1 MPLPEAPSFF
11 WGRTIQGEIYVK
23 GLGEDRSRAVKSLTV
38 NAQLLDRAAGMPDM
52 DLAAFPTHILYPPSG
67 ANTSSSATAPFPLSH
82 RFAIDLPSCLRNGSP
97 LPGSLDLGHDNAIRW
112 LVHVNLTL
120 TTGEVVTEQ
129 LRIDGVPPEL
139 DVGEDEDN
147 EPEDAV
153 ARVDRAGVSVRL
165 VLSCTTPRLGDSLH
179 IGVEVCPQ
187 RRERTGLA
195 GLVAQPDPN
204 DILRPLR
211 RVRVELVRV
220 VDVASPPQS
229 SAAAAVGGI
238 NTVSTTVHASG
249 KSLRYPGAAGKHPP
263 LRLLFALPTAQVHQG
278 MLATGGEI
286 SASTTYH
293 DIRFVARAT
302 LGFSERHEQSASTS
316 RGEAWVVEQ
325 EITVRPPVWREPATV
340 VIEGGM
346 APASGIGGEGSG
358 VVSADDVLTP
368 PPDDD
373 SSEAREAYRR
383 KGRDVVGEGG
393 TTRAEHSHHHDA
405 PPPFDD
411 SDAGPSGTHNA
422 NMDTGTDSDTTEDG
436 PAGLPSFN
444 ESEAQMRSGA
454 APRLHDAPE
463 SERLQP
469 VAFDDFTPSRTPRRP
484 SLRGELAS
492 WTEYDGYETFS
503 MAPPPAAA
511 SFGVPSIMDPPGD
524 DAPSATVAGDIA
536 ARLGLG
542 EAPSDT
548 AQLMEQLGLAHGRVV
563 DLHDDL
569 PPGIDEPSLP
579 ALPGFGGASRGFT
592 QEEYPRFMDPFAE
605 RTTHAHVQVDHPPSF
620 DASEAAEAIG
630 GVARSRVGSVR
641 MGLEVRP
648 DAPPGYFGA
657 AHGAPPAFGGHGGPP
672 AYGS

>member
-1 MPLPEAPSFF
+1 MPLPEASSFF

-38 NAQLLDRAAGMPDM
+38 AAQLLDRAPGMPDM
-52 DLAAFPTHILYPPSG
+52 NLAALPTHTLYPPSS
-67 ANTSSSATAPFPLSH
+67 ANTSASATAPFPLSH
-82 RFAIDLPSCLRNGSP
+82 RFAIDLPSSLGNGSP
-97 LPGSLDLGHDNAIRW
+97 LPGSLDLGHDNEIRW
-112 LVHVNLTL
+112 LIHVNLTL
-120 TTGEVVTEQ
+120 ATGDVVTEQ
-129 LRIDGVPPEL
+129 LGIDGVPPDL
-139 DVGEDEDN
+139 DVGEDE
-147 EPEDAV
+147 EPHDAV
-153 ARVDRAGVSVRL
+153 ARLDRGGVSVRL
-165 VLSCTTPRLGDSLH
+165 VLSCTTPRLGDSLQ

-187 RRERTGLA
+187 RPERTGLA

-204 DILRPLR
+204 DVLRPLR
-211 RVRVELVRV
+211 RVHVELVRV

-263 LRLLFALPTAQVHQG
+263 LRVLFALPTAQNHQG

-286 SASTTYH
+286 SVRTTYH
-293 DIRFVARAT
+293 DIRFIARAT
-302 LGFSERHEQSASTS
+302 LGFNERHEQSASTS
-316 RGEAWVVEQ
+316 TREAWAVEQ
-325 EITVRPPVWREPATV
+325 EITVRAPVWREPSTV

-346 APASGIGGEGSG
+346 IPAPGIGGEVAGA
-358 VVSADDVLTP
+358 VSPDDVLSP
-368 PPDDD
+368 PPEED
-373 SSEAREAYRR
+373 SAEAREAYRR

-393 TTRAEHSHHHDA
+393 TTRAEDLQHFDA
-405 PPPFDD
+405 PPPFED
-411 SDAGPSGTHNA
+411 SDAGPSGTHSA
-422 NMDTGTDSDTTEDG
+422 DMDTDHNTDTTEDE
-436 PAGLPSFN
+436 PTRLPSFN

-454 APRLHDAPE
+454 APRVRDAPE

-469 VAFDDFTPSRTPRRP
+469 VTFDEFTPTVTPTGP
-484 SLRGELAS
+484 SLRGELAN

-511 SFGVPSIMDPPGD
+511 SFGVPGIMDPPGD
-524 DAPSATVAGDIA
+524 EAPNAAVAGDIA

-542 EAPSDT
+542 EVPVDP

-579 ALPGFGGASRGFT
+579 ALPGFGGASRGFA
-592 QEEYPRFMDPFAE
+592 QEEYPRFMDPFAD
-605 RTTHAHVQVDHPPSF
+605 RTAHAHVQVDHPPSF

-641 MGLEVRP
+641 LGVALEVRP

-657 AHGAPPAFGGHGGPP
+657 ALGRPPAFGGHGGPP